1 MLEKEP
7 VLLFGIAGLDKTS
20 VFDCYKGKPI
30 PKEANRNARKHG
42 AKAAKR
48 GISKEYIAI
57 CTGI

>member
-7 VLLFGIAGLDKTS
+7 VLLFGIAELDKIF
-20 VFDCYKGKPI
+20 VLDCYKGRPI
-30 PKEANRNARKHG
+30 PKEANRNACKHG

-48 GISKEYIAI
+48 GIAKEYIAI